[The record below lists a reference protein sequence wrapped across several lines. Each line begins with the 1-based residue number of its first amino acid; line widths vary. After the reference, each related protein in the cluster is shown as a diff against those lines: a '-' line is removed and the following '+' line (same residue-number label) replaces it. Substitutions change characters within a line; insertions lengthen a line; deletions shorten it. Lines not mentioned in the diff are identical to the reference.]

1 MWQCEPRSGRE
12 NTRTDGVLLN
22 TQLSTNVRHALPAE
36 YYYSEEQYQAEKEAI
51 WFEQWVY
58 IGRAETVALPGQ
70 FRTVDIVGESILV
83 TRNDAGELRAFY
95 NVCSHRGSRL
105 CEEPSG
111 TTKEVFQCPYHAW
124 CYNLNGDLVVTPR
137 VGDDEVDRSVLGLKP
152 VRVDEWQGFLFVNL
166 TSGSPV
172 PLRESIDRSS
182 VEALTFER
190 HKMDKLITVQST
202 ETLVA
207 ANWKILVENY
217 AECLHC
223 PIVHPELV
231 EIVPTFRTGSTSD
244 GNRVDGGVLTT
255 TGGTSYSPESKGRNA
270 ILPGMTEEQAHSI
283 FGSRVFPNMW
293 IDLAG
298 SNVVVGRL
306 VPEGP
311 TQTRV
316 LMDYL
321 FLVEDIAS
329 DDFDPEPVVEFVELV
344 NRQDYAVCERV
355 QRGVTS
361 RGFKHGVYPA
371 LDESVHGFN
380 EHYRKVM
387 ASGA

>member
-1 MWQCEPRSGRE
+1 M
-12 NTRTDGVLLN
+12 NTKLT
-22 TQLSTNVRHALPAE
+22 TNARHALPAE
-36 YYYSEEQYQAEKEAI
+36 FYYSEEQYQAEKEAI

-58 IGRAETVALPGQ
+58 VGRAETVALPGQ
-70 FRTVDIVGESILV
+70 FRTVDVVGESILV
-83 TRNDAGELRAFY
+83 TRNSAGELRAFY

-105 CEEPSG
+105 CEEPAG
-111 TTKEVFQCPYHAW
+111 MTKEVFQCPYHAW

-152 VRVDEWQGFLFVNL
+152 VHVDEWQGFLFVNL

-172 PLRESIDRSS
+172 PLRESIDRGSA
-182 VEALTFER
+182 EALRFER
-190 HKMDKLITVQST
+190 HEMDKLITVQST
-202 ETLVA
+202 EALVA

-244 GNRVDGGVLTT
+244 SNRIDGGVLTT

-298 SNVVVGRL
+298 SNAVVGRL

-321 FLVEDIAS
+321 FLIEDIAS
-329 DDFDPEPVVEFVELV
+329 DGFDPEPVVEFVELV

-361 RGFKHGVYPA
+361 RGFSHGVYPA